1 MNENKGL
8 KEFLCSKTG
17 GVVLTL
23 IVYAVTLIVMCV
35 IGALSDSIGDSP
47 VVGVVGLILL
57 AVWTILGWKALS
69 MIQPNIFLIMP
80 IGGWVIYFVVKGF
93 ISMLLGIF
101 IAPYQ
106 LAKIIRTNLQ
116 KSL

>member
-1 MNENKGL
+1 MNHQDFWNDNELAQKVLQENKGL

-57 AVWTILGWKALS
+57 AVWTILGS
-69 MIQPNIFLIMP
+69 I
-80 IGGWVIYFVVKGF
+80 
-93 ISMLLGIF
+93 LL
-101 IAPYQ
+101 
-106 LAKIIRTNLQ
+106 RW
-116 KSL
+116 